1 METQI
6 LDRKML
12 LGKLASGIIKE
23 SLEEKMEYKQVN
35 DKNST
40 NQQAEEIINNYGL
53 SYSEVKEIALDV
65 FKNNFY
71 QLSAEANQ
79 LVLERA
85 KKFIED
91 YIEKLIKENPSG
103 LKKCKDPD
111 FQYVLFDAQKNYARS
126 GDGDQE
132 MLLINLLVERSKQD
146 ERNTLQIVLNESIS
160 VINKLTQR
168 QIDLLSFIYLIRYTK
183 YSLGPTIND
192 LVSYFTQ
199 FFMPIVNG
207 VSENY
212 TDIQHLLYTGCG
224 TESIG
229 SVDIYKI
236 LKDRYPGIF
245 SKGFSKNEYEKLK
258 MQKDL
263 SDSLFRQDSVI
274 EDKYFICATTYDELD
289 GIASMHGFNTGDK
302 NKLNNLLKQSLM
314 SEDDVKK
321 IIRDNCNFMLEPME
335 IFNKT
340 KISQFLLSSVGIS
353 IGYANLK
360 QKLGSFSDLS
370 IWIK

>member
-1 METQI
+1 
-6 LDRKML
+6 
-12 LGKLASGIIKE
+12 
-23 SLEEKMEYKQVN
+23 MEYKQVN
-35 DKNST
+35 GKNST

-65 FKNNFY
+65 FKKNFY

-79 LVLERA
+79 LAFERA

-91 YIEKLIKENPSG
+91 YMEKLIKENPSG
-103 LKKCKDPD
+103 IKKCQDPD

-126 GDGDQE
+126 GDGNQE

-183 YSLGPTIND
+183 NSLTPTIND
-192 LVSYFTQ
+192 LVSYFNQ
-199 FFMPIVNG
+199 FFMPIING

-229 SVDIYKI
+229 SVNVYEIIRDA
-236 LKDRYPGIF
+236 YPGIF
-245 SKGFSKNEYEKLK
+245 SKGFSKDEYEKLK
-258 MQKDL
+258 IQKDL
-263 SDSLFRQDSVI
+263 LDSLFRKDSVI
-274 EDKYFICATTYDELD
+274 EDKYYIYATSYDDLNE
-289 GIASMHGFNTGDK
+289 IASMHGFNNDDK
-302 NKLNNLLKQSLM
+302 SKLNNLLRQSLM
-314 SEDDVKK
+314 SEDDIKK
-321 IIRDNCNFMLEPME
+321 VIRDNCNFMSEPME
-335 IFNKT
+335 IFNKS
-340 KISQFLLSSVGIS
+340 KISHFLLSSVGIA
-353 IGYANLK
+353 IGYANIK

>member
-1 METQI
+1 
-6 LDRKML
+6 
-12 LGKLASGIIKE
+12 
-23 SLEEKMEYKQVN
+23 MEYKQVN
-35 DKNST
+35 GKNST

-65 FKNNFY
+65 FKKNFY

-79 LVLERA
+79 LAFERA

-91 YIEKLIKENPSG
+91 YMEKLIKENPSG
-103 LKKCKDPD
+103 IKKCQDPD

-126 GDGDQE
+126 GDGNQE

-183 YSLGPTIND
+183 NSLTPTIND
-192 LVSYFTQ
+192 LVSYFNQ
-199 FFMPIVNG
+199 FFMPIING

-229 SVDIYKI
+229 SVNVYEIIRDV
-236 LKDRYPGIF
+236 YPGIF
-245 SKGFSKNEYEKLK
+245 SKGFSKDEYEKLK
-258 MQKDL
+258 IQKDL
-263 SDSLFRQDSVI
+263 LDSLFRKDSVI
-274 EDKYFICATTYDELD
+274 EDKYYIYATSYDDLNE
-289 GIASMHGFNTGDK
+289 IASMHGFNNDDK
-302 NKLNNLLKQSLM
+302 SKLNNLLRQSLM
-314 SEDDVKK
+314 SEDDIKK
-321 IIRDNCNFMLEPME
+321 VIRDNCNFMSEPME
-335 IFNKT
+335 IFNKS
-340 KISQFLLSSVGIS
+340 KISHFLLSSVGIA
-353 IGYANLK
+353 IGYANIK

>member
-1 METQI
+1 
-6 LDRKML
+6 
-12 LGKLASGIIKE
+12 
-23 SLEEKMEYKQVN
+23 MEYKQVN
-35 DKNST
+35 GKNST

-65 FKNNFY
+65 FKKNFY

-79 LVLERA
+79 LAFERA

-91 YIEKLIKENPSG
+91 YMEKLIKENPSG
-103 LKKCKDPD
+103 IKKCQDPD

-126 GDGDQE
+126 GDGNQE

-183 YSLGPTIND
+183 NSLTPTIND
-192 LVSYFTQ
+192 LVSYFNQ
-199 FFMPIVNG
+199 FFMPIING

-229 SVDIYKI
+229 SVNVYEIIRDT
-236 LKDRYPGIF
+236 YPGIF
-245 SKGFSKNEYEKLK
+245 SKGFSKDEYEKLK
-258 MQKDL
+258 IQKDL
-263 SDSLFRQDSVI
+263 LDSLFRKDSVI
-274 EDKYFICATTYDELD
+274 EDKYYIYATSYDDLN
-289 GIASMHGFNTGDK
+289 GIASMHGFNNDDK
-302 NKLNNLLKQSLM
+302 SKLNNLLRQSLM
-314 SEDDVKK
+314 SEDDIKK
-321 IIRDNCNFMLEPME
+321 VIRDNCNFMSEPME
-335 IFNKT
+335 IFNKS
-340 KISQFLLSSVGIS
+340 KISHFLLSSVGIA
-353 IGYANLK
+353 IGYANIK

>member
-1 METQI
+1 
-6 LDRKML
+6 
-12 LGKLASGIIKE
+12 
-23 SLEEKMEYKQVN
+23 MEYKQVN
-35 DKNST
+35 GKDST
-40 NQQAEEIINNYGL
+40 NQQAEKIINNYGL

-79 LVLERA
+79 LAFERA

-91 YIEKLIKENPSG
+91 YIEKLMKENPSG
-103 LKKCKDPD
+103 IKKCQDPD

-126 GDGDQE
+126 GDDNQE

-183 YSLGPTIND
+183 NSLGPTIND
-192 LVSYFTQ
+192 LVLYFTKY
-199 FFMPIVNG
+199 FSPIITG
-207 VSENY
+207 ISENY

-229 SVDIYKI
+229 SVNIYNI
-236 LKDRYPGIF
+236 IKDAYPGVF
-245 SKGFSKNEYEKLK
+245 SKVFSKKEYESLK
-258 MQKDL
+258 IQKDL
-263 SDSLFRQDSVI
+263 SDNLFRKDSVI
-274 EDKYFICATTYDELD
+274 EDKYFIHATSYDDLD
-289 GIASMHGFNTGDK
+289 GIATMHGFNNEDK
-302 NKLNNLLKQSLM
+302 SKLNKLLKQSLM
-314 SEDDVKK
+314 SEVEIKK
-321 IIRDNCNFMLEPME
+321 IISDNCNFMSVPME
-335 IFNKT
+335 VFNKT
-340 KISQFLLSSVGIS
+340 RISHFLLSSVGIS
-353 IGYANLK
+353 IGYANIK
-360 QKLGSFSDLS
+360 QKLGYFSDLS